1 MDSDSVC
8 GSWGQFFLV
17 LYCFLS
23 GHSPKASHISLP
35 ARPLSSI
42 PSCYH
47 SAGSQIL
54 VNMIPWVWLLCR
66 LSHLQAALTAAHC
79 LFSENIPRLSSSH
92 LHGPQFYSSGS
103 KGPKKIIW
111 SNLSQKRQPRWDS
124 LAPRQLLCLQSSS
137 QHLQWEQTGPQR
149 ATLLHMDASLT
160 VSLSLNSMQAVSAQ
174 NSRLLSP

>member
-8 GSWGQFFLV
+8 GSWGHFFLV
-17 LYCFLS
+17 LYCFFS
-23 GHSPKASHISLP
+23 GHSPKASRISLP

-42 PSCYH
+42 PSW
-47 SAGSQIL
+47 SQIL

-79 LFSENIPRLSSSH
+79 LFSENNPPLSSSH
-92 LHGPQFYSSGS
+92 LHGPQLHSSGS
-103 KGPKKIIW
+103 KGPRKIIW
-111 SNLSQKRQPRWDS
+111 SNISQKRQPRWDS
-124 LAPRQLLCLQSSS
+124 LAPRQLLCLQSSR
-137 QHLQWEQTGPQR
+137 QHMQWEQTGPQR